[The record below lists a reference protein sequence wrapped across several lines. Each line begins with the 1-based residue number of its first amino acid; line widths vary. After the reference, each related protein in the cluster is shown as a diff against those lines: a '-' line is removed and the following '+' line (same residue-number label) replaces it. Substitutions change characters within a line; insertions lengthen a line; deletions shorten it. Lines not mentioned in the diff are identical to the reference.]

1 MKFNEKE
8 LAEASNG
15 PADIEGRLNHKR
27 AHKSGFKE
35 KWFKLRCNLLFYFNI
50 NELGQIDTR
59 QPAGVIILENYSI
72 NLDAAS
78 EGVFAFSIA
87 FRDEYEKRHVLSG
100 RSESQVEQ
108 WVNAL
113 KQASYEYW
121 RFRLIVLQEEL
132 CRKTG
137 KDPLLMYPRNQGII
151 RDEAWEPA
159 STFRSHVR
167 SFTTSVVTSTAINT
181 VTKEMNLIEF

>member
-1 MKFNEKE
+1 M
-8 LAEASNG
+8 
-15 PADIEGRLNHKR
+15 
-27 AHKSGFKE
+27 
-35 KWFKLRCNLLFYFNI
+35 FYFNI
-50 NELGQIDTR
+50 NELGQIDRR

-72 NLDAAS
+72 NTDAAS

-87 FRDEYEKRHVLSG
+87 FRDEHEKRHVLSG

-113 KQASYEYW
+113 KQASYEHW
-121 RFRLIVLQEEL
+121 RSRLIMLQEKL
-132 CRKTG
+132 CKKTG

-151 RDEAWEPA
+151 RDEAWDSAP
-159 STFRSHVR
+159 TFRSHVR
-167 SFTTSVVTSTAINT
+167 SFTTSVVATTALNT

>member
-8 LAEASNG
+8 LAKASSG
-15 PADIEGRLNHKR
+15 PADLEGRLNHKR

-35 KWFKLRCNLLFYFNI
+35 KWFKLRYNLLFYFNI
-50 NELGQIDTR
+50 NELGQIDTK
-59 QPAGVIILENYSI
+59 QPAGVIVLENYSI
-72 NLDAAS
+72 NIDSAT

-87 FRDEYEKRHVLSG
+87 FRDEHDKRHVLSG

-113 KQASYEYW
+113 KQASYEYL
-121 RFRLIVLQEEL
+121 RSRLIVLQEKL
-132 CRKTG
+132 RKKTG

-151 RDEAWEPA
+151 RNEAWESA
-159 STFRSHVR
+159 SSFRSHLY
-167 SFTTSVVTSTAINT
+167 SDETTCI
-181 VTKEMNLIEF
+181 